1 MREENFEQYLLSDE
15 PIKSKLKAVN
25 LRLIERKFEVDLN
38 QIVSDDDKMY
48 EILIRAKQETN
59 DHNGNNLTL
68 FESFINYRTE
78 QDFKHQLNTNIRWCD
93 TVSFQELDIKK
104 EYRSL
109 LDSVAKDFYIPLLSQ
124 AVKYQ
129 RAVGFFSSSCL
140 VEISKGISELA
151 KNGGKIQLVAS
162 PYLSDE
168 DVEAIKS
175 GYAMRDQVVKE
186 AIRREMTEGKT
197 PFEKARLNL
206 LANLISDGVLDIK
219 IAFTED
225 SDRMGMYHEKMG
237 IITDAKGNRVAFAG
251 SMNESATAM
260 TLNYEAIDV
269 FCSWKGEEDRVIA
282 KENAFT
288 SIWNDTEPN
297 IKIIDFPELKQEIIE
312 KYKRSVPDFEID
324 KKEYSSNI
332 DTVLHTDLGTHIEYC
347 PKFPEWFKLHD
358 YQNEAI
364 TEWQKRNYRGI
375 FDMATGTG
383 KTYTGLGALTIL
395 SKNIDYKL
403 AAIIVCPYQHL
414 VEQWVEDILKFNID
428 PIIGY
433 SDSSQK
439 DWPKRLKDAIRDQK
453 LKVRG
458 KEFFC
463 FICTNATFSSDYV
476 QTQLA
481 KIKSDI
487 LLMVDEAHNFGAP
500 YLSCLLYD
508 NYKYRLALSATLDR
522 HNDEEGTTKLYDF
535 FGEKCIEYTLDRAIE
550 EKKLTKYKYYPI
562 VVTLTEEELE
572 AYDNL
577 SYEIGKCIMKGE
589 NGKMKLSS
597 RGEKL
602 ALKRSRIV
610 AGAKNKLT
618 MLEKVIQPYIHD
630 KHILVYCG
638 ATKGLEQ
645 NQDRSDVDSED
656 VRQIDAVTDLLG
668 NKLGMEVSQF
678 TSKESVEE
686 REVLKREFS
695 AGDTLKAL
703 IAIKCL
709 DEGVNIPKIKTAFIL
724 ASTTNPK
731 EYIQRRGRVLRLAE
745 GKEYAEIYDFVTLP
759 YDTESVTSLTETQVK
774 RNSTL
779 VKNEL
784 RRVEEFSRIAVNM
797 VESASLVDEIKDA
810 YGIQELNWNNEEE
823 DYGYGF

>member
-1 MREENFEQYLLSDE
+1 M
-15 PIKSKLKAVN
+15 
-25 LRLIERKFEVDLN
+25 
-38 QIVSDDDKMY
+38 
-48 EILIRAKQETN
+48 
-59 DHNGNNLTL
+59 
-68 FESFINYRTE
+68 
-78 QDFKHQLNTNIRWCD
+78 
-93 TVSFQELDIKK
+93 SFQELDIKK

-109 LDSVAKDFYIPLLSQ
+109 LDSVAKDFYIPLLSR

-129 RAVGFFSSSCL
+129 RAVGFFSSSSL

-168 DVEAIKS
+168 DIEAIKS

-237 IITDAKGNRVAFAG
+237 IITDAEGNRVAFAG

-260 TLNYEAIDV
+260 TLNYETIDV
-269 FCSWKGEEDRVIA
+269 YCSWKDEEDRVIA
-282 KENAFT
+282 KENAFA

-324 KKEYSSNI
+324 KKEYAPDI
-332 DTVLHTDLGTHIEYC
+332 DTVLHTDLGVYSEYG

-358 YQNEAI
+358 YQDEAI

-383 KTYTGLGALTIL
+383 KTYTGLGALTTL
-395 SKNIDYKL
+395 SKNIGHKL

-481 KIKSDI
+481 KIKSDT

-522 HNDEEGTTKLYDF
+522 HNDEEGTAKLYDF

-562 VVTLTEEELE
+562 FVTLTEEELE

-577 SYEIGKCIMKGE
+577 SYEIGKCIMKGK

-618 MLEKVIQPYIHD
+618 MLEEVIQPYIHD

-645 NQDRSDVDSED
+645 NQDRTDVDSED
-656 VRQIDAVTDLLG
+656 IRQIDAVTDLLG

-686 REVLKREFS
+686 REVLRREFS
-695 AGDTLKAL
+695 AGDTLKVL

-745 GKEYAEIYDFVTLP
+745 GKEYAEIYDFITLP
-759 YDTESVTSLTETQVK
+759 YDTESVTSLTEAQVK

-784 RRVEEFSRIAVNM
+784 RRAEEFSRIAVNM
-797 VESASLVDEIKDA
+797 VESASLIDEIKDA

>member
-1 MREENFEQYLLSDE
+1 M
-15 PIKSKLKAVN
+15 
-25 LRLIERKFEVDLN
+25 
-38 QIVSDDDKMY
+38 
-48 EILIRAKQETN
+48 
-59 DHNGNNLTL
+59 
-68 FESFINYRTE
+68 
-78 QDFKHQLNTNIRWCD
+78 
-93 TVSFQELDIKK
+93 SFQELDIKK

-129 RAVGFFSSSCL
+129 RAVGFFSSSSL

-168 DVEAIKS
+168 DIEAIKS

-237 IITDAKGNRVAFAG
+237 IITDAEGNRVAFAG

-260 TLNYEAIDV
+260 TLNYETIDV
-269 FCSWKGEEDRVIA
+269 YCSWKDEEDRVIA
-282 KENAFT
+282 KENAFA

-324 KKEYSSNI
+324 KKEYAPDI
-332 DTVLHTDLGTHIEYC
+332 DTVLHTDLGVYTEYG

-358 YQNEAI
+358 YQAEAI

-383 KTYTGLGALTIL
+383 KTYTGLGALTTL
-395 SKNIDYKL
+395 SKNIGHKL

-481 KIKSDI
+481 KIKSDT

-522 HNDEEGTTKLYDF
+522 HNDEEGTAKLYDF

-577 SYEIGKCIMKGE
+577 SYEIGKCIIKGK

-618 MLEKVIQPYIHD
+618 MLEEVIHPYIHD

-656 VRQIDAVTDLLG
+656 IRQIDAVTDLLG

-695 AGDTLKAL
+695 AGDTLKVL

-745 GKEYAEIYDFVTLP
+745 GKEYAEIYDFITLP
-759 YDTESVTSLTETQVK
+759 YDTESVTSLTEAQVK

-784 RRVEEFSRIAVNM
+784 RRAEEFSRIAVNM
-797 VESASLVDEIKDA
+797 VESASLIDEIKDA

>member
-1 MREENFEQYLLSDE
+1 M
-15 PIKSKLKAVN
+15 
-25 LRLIERKFEVDLN
+25 
-38 QIVSDDDKMY
+38 
-48 EILIRAKQETN
+48 
-59 DHNGNNLTL
+59 
-68 FESFINYRTE
+68 SF
-78 QDFKHQLNTNIRWCD
+78 K
-93 TVSFQELDIKK
+93 ELDIKK

-109 LDSVAKDFYIPLLSQ
+109 LDSVAKDFYIPLLIQ

-168 DVEAIKS
+168 DIEAIKS

-186 AIRREMTEGKT
+186 AIRRKMTEGKT

-206 LANLISDGVLDIK
+206 LANLISDNILDIK

-237 IITDAKGNRVAFAG
+237 IITDAEGNRVAFAG
-251 SMNESATAM
+251 SMNESAAAM
-260 TLNYEAIDV
+260 TLNYETIDV
-269 FCSWKGEEDRVIA
+269 YCSWKGEVDRVIA
-282 KENAFT
+282 KENAFA

-297 IKIIDFPELKQEIIE
+297 IKIIDFPELKQEIID
-312 KYKRSVPDFEID
+312 KYKYAVPDFEID
-324 KKEYSSNI
+324 KKEYAPDI
-332 DTVLHTDLGTHIEYC
+332 DTVLHTDLGVYTEYG

-358 YQNEAI
+358 YQDEAI

-383 KTYTGLGALTIL
+383 KTYTGLGALTTL
-395 SKNIDYKL
+395 SKNLGHKL

-439 DWPKRLKDAIRDQK
+439 DWPKRLKNAIRDQK

-458 KEFFC
+458 RGFFC

-476 QTQLA
+476 QAQLA
-481 KIKSDI
+481 KIKSDT

-577 SYEIGKCIMKGE
+577 SYEIGKCIMKDK
-589 NGKMKLSS
+589 NGKIKLSS
-597 RGEKL
+597 KGEKL
-602 ALKRSRIV
+602 ALKRSRII

-656 VRQIDAVTDLLG
+656 IRQIDAVTDLLG

-695 AGDTLKAL
+695 SGDTLKVL

-745 GKEYAEIYDFVTLP
+745 GKEYAEIYDFITLP
-759 YDTESVTSLTETQVK
+759 YDTESVTSLTEAQVK
-774 RNSTL
+774 RNFTL

-784 RRVEEFSRIAVNM
+784 SPANK
-797 VESASLVDEIKDA
+797 S
-810 YGIQELNWNNEEE
+810 Q
-823 DYGYGF
+823 

>member
-1 MREENFEQYLLSDE
+1 M
-15 PIKSKLKAVN
+15 
-25 LRLIERKFEVDLN
+25 
-38 QIVSDDDKMY
+38 
-48 EILIRAKQETN
+48 
-59 DHNGNNLTL
+59 
-68 FESFINYRTE
+68 
-78 QDFKHQLNTNIRWCD
+78 
-93 TVSFQELDIKK
+93 SFQELDIKK

-109 LDSVAKDFYIPLLSQ
+109 LDSVAKDFYIPLLIQ

-168 DVEAIKS
+168 DIEAIKS

-206 LANLISDGVLDIK
+206 LANLISDNILDIK

-237 IITDAKGNRVAFAG
+237 IITDAEGNRVAFAG
-251 SMNESATAM
+251 SMNESAAAM
-260 TLNYEAIDV
+260 TLNYETIDV
-269 FCSWKGEEDRVIA
+269 YCSWKGEVDRVIA
-282 KENAFT
+282 KENAFA

-297 IKIIDFPELKQEIIE
+297 IKIIDFPELKQEIID
-312 KYKRSVPDFEID
+312 KYKYAVPDFEID
-324 KKEYSSNI
+324 KKEYAPDI
-332 DTVLHTDLGTHIEYC
+332 DTVLHTDLGVYTEYG

-358 YQNEAI
+358 YQDEAI

-383 KTYTGLGALTIL
+383 KTYTGLGALTTL
-395 SKNIDYKL
+395 SKNLGHKL

-439 DWPKRLKDAIRDQK
+439 DWPKRLKNAIRDQK

-458 KEFFC
+458 REFFC

-476 QTQLA
+476 QAQLA
-481 KIKSDI
+481 KIKSDT

-522 HNDEEGTTKLYDF
+522 HNDEEGTAKLYDF

-577 SYEIGKCIMKGE
+577 SYEIGKCIMKDK
-589 NGKMKLSS
+589 NGKIKLSS
-597 RGEKL
+597 KGEKL
-602 ALKRSRIV
+602 ALKRSRII

-618 MLEKVIQPYIHD
+618 MLEEVIQPYIHD

-656 VRQIDAVTDLLG
+656 IRQIDAVTDLLG

-695 AGDTLKAL
+695 AGDTLKVL

-745 GKEYAEIYDFVTLP
+745 GKEYAEIYDFITLP
-759 YDTESVTSLTETQVK
+759 YDTESVTLLSEAQV
-774 RNSTL
+774 
-779 VKNEL
+779 
-784 RRVEEFSRIAVNM
+784 
-797 VESASLVDEIKDA
+797 
-810 YGIQELNWNNEEE
+810 
-823 DYGYGF
+823 

>member
-1 MREENFEQYLLSDE
+1 M
-15 PIKSKLKAVN
+15 
-25 LRLIERKFEVDLN
+25 
-38 QIVSDDDKMY
+38 
-48 EILIRAKQETN
+48 
-59 DHNGNNLTL
+59 
-68 FESFINYRTE
+68 
-78 QDFKHQLNTNIRWCD
+78 
-93 TVSFQELDIKK
+93 SFQELDIKK

-109 LDSVAKDFYIPLLSQ
+109 LDSVAKDFYIPLLSR

-129 RAVGFFSSSCL
+129 RAVGFFSSSSL

-168 DVEAIKS
+168 DIEAIKS

-237 IITDAKGNRVAFAG
+237 IITDAEGNRVAFAG
-251 SMNESATAM
+251 SMNESAAAM
-260 TLNYEAIDV
+260 TLNYETIDV
-269 FCSWKGEEDRVIA
+269 YCSWKDEEDRVIA
-282 KENAFT
+282 KENAFA

-324 KKEYSSNI
+324 KKEYAPDI
-332 DTVLHTDLGTHIEYC
+332 DTVLHTDLGVYSEYG

-358 YQNEAI
+358 YQDEAI

-383 KTYTGLGALTIL
+383 KTYTGLGALTTL
-395 SKNIDYKL
+395 SKNIGHKL

-481 KIKSDI
+481 KIKSDT

-522 HNDEEGTTKLYDF
+522 HNDEEGTAKLYDF

-577 SYEIGKCIMKGE
+577 SYEIGKCIMKGK

-618 MLEKVIQPYIHD
+618 MLEEVIQPYIHD

-645 NQDRSDVDSED
+645 NQDRTDVDSED
-656 VRQIDAVTDLLG
+656 IRQIDAVTDLLG

-695 AGDTLKAL
+695 AGDTLKVL

-745 GKEYAEIYDFVTLP
+745 GKEYAEIYDFITLP
-759 YDTESVTSLTETQVK
+759 YDTESVTSLTEAQVK

-779 VKNEL
+779 VQNEL
-784 RRVEEFSRIAVNM
+784 RRAEEFSRIAVNM
-797 VESASLVDEIKDA
+797 VESASLIDEIKDA

>member
-1 MREENFEQYLLSDE
+1 M
-15 PIKSKLKAVN
+15 
-25 LRLIERKFEVDLN
+25 
-38 QIVSDDDKMY
+38 
-48 EILIRAKQETN
+48 
-59 DHNGNNLTL
+59 
-68 FESFINYRTE
+68 
-78 QDFKHQLNTNIRWCD
+78 
-93 TVSFQELDIKK
+93 SFQELDIKK

-129 RAVGFFSSSCL
+129 RAVGFFSSSSL

-206 LANLISDGVLDIK
+206 LANLISDNILDIK

-237 IITDAKGNRVAFAG
+237 IITDAEGNRVAFAG

-260 TLNYEAIDV
+260 TLNYESIDV

-282 KENAFT
+282 KENAFA

-324 KKEYSSNI
+324 KKEYAPDI
-332 DTVLHTDLGTHIEYC
+332 DTVLHTDLGVYSEYG

-358 YQNEAI
+358 YQDEAI

-383 KTYTGLGALTIL
+383 KTYTGLGALTTL
-395 SKNIDYKL
+395 SKNIGHKL

-481 KIKSDI
+481 KIKSDT

-522 HNDEEGTTKLYDF
+522 HNDEEGTAKLYDF

>member
-1 MREENFEQYLLSDE
+1 M
-15 PIKSKLKAVN
+15 
-25 LRLIERKFEVDLN
+25 
-38 QIVSDDDKMY
+38 
-48 EILIRAKQETN
+48 
-59 DHNGNNLTL
+59 
-68 FESFINYRTE
+68 
-78 QDFKHQLNTNIRWCD
+78 
-93 TVSFQELDIKK
+93 SFQELDIKN

-109 LDSVAKDFYIPLLSQ
+109 LDSVAKDFYIPLLSK

-168 DVEAIKS
+168 DIEAIKS
-175 GYAMRDQVVKE
+175 GYAMRDQVVKD
-186 AIRREMTEGKT
+186 AVRREMTEGKT

-237 IITDAKGNRVAFAG
+237 IITDAEGNRVAFAG

-260 TLNYEAIDV
+260 TLNYETIDV
-269 FCSWKGEEDRVIA
+269 FCSWKGEEDRVVA
-282 KENAFT
+282 KENAFA

-297 IKIIDFPELKQEIIE
+297 IKIIEVPELKQEIIE

-324 KKEYSSNI
+324 KKEYSPDI
-332 DTVLHTDLGTHIEYC
+332 DTVLHTDLGIYTEYG

-358 YQNEAI
+358 YQDEAI
-364 TEWQKRNYRGI
+364 TEWQKRDYRGI

-383 KTYTGLGALTIL
+383 KTYTGLGALTTL
-395 SKNIDYKL
+395 SKNIDHKL

-414 VEQWVEDILKFNID
+414 VEQWVEDILKFNIE

-433 SDSSQK
+433 SESSQK
-439 DWPKRLKDAIRDQK
+439 DWQKRLKDAIRDQK

-481 KIKSDI
+481 KIKSDT

-500 YLSCLLYD
+500 YLSCLLFD
-508 NYKYRLALSATLDR
+508 NYKYRLALSATLER
-522 HNDEEGTTKLYDF
+522 HNDEEGTAKLYDF

-577 SYEIGKCIMKGE
+577 SYEIGKCIMKGK

-597 RGEKL
+597 RGERL
-602 ALKRSRIV
+602 ALQRSRIV
-610 AGAKNKLT
+610 AGARNKVT
-618 MLEKVIQPYIHD
+618 MLEEVIQPYIHD

-656 VRQIDAVTDLLG
+656 IRQIDIVTDLLG
-668 NKLGMEVSQF
+668 NKLGMDVSQF

-695 AGDTLKAL
+695 AGDTLKVL

-745 GKEYAEIYDFVTLP
+745 GKEYAEIYDFITLP
-759 YDTESVTSLTETQVK
+759 YGIEEVTSLTSAQVK

-784 RRVEEFSRIAVNM
+784 RRAEEFSRIAVNM
-797 VESASLVDEIKDA
+797 VESASLIDEIKDA
-810 YGIQELNWNNEEE
+810 YGIQELNWSSEEE

>member
-1 MREENFEQYLLSDE
+1 MSFQ
-15 PIKSKLKAVN
+15 
-25 LRLIERKFEVDLN
+25 EVDLKN
-38 QIVSDDDKMY
+38 V
-48 EILIRAKQETN
+48 
-59 DHNGNNLTL
+59 
-68 FESFINYRTE
+68 
-78 QDFKHQLNTNIRWCD
+78 
-93 TVSFQELDIKK
+93 
-104 EYRSL
+104 YRSL
-109 LDSVAKDFYIPLLSQ
+109 LDSVAKDFYIPLLIQ

-168 DVEAIKS
+168 DIEAIKS

-206 LANLISDGVLDIK
+206 LANLISDNILDIK

-237 IITDAKGNRVAFAG
+237 IITDAEGNRVAFAG
-251 SMNESATAM
+251 SMNESAAAM
-260 TLNYEAIDV
+260 TLNYETIDV
-269 FCSWKGEEDRVIA
+269 YCSWKGEVDRVIA
-282 KENAFT
+282 KENAFA

-297 IKIIDFPELKQEIIE
+297 IKIIDFPELKQEIID
-312 KYKRSVPDFEID
+312 KYKYAVPDFEID
-324 KKEYSSNI
+324 KKEYAPDI
-332 DTVLHTDLGTHIEYC
+332 DTVLHTDLGVYTEYG

-358 YQNEAI
+358 YQDEAV

-383 KTYTGLGALTIL
+383 KTYTGLGALTTL
-395 SKNIDYKL
+395 SKNLGHKL

-439 DWPKRLKDAIRDQK
+439 DWQKRLKNAIRDQK

-458 KEFFC
+458 REFFC

-476 QTQLA
+476 QAQLA
-481 KIKSDI
+481 KIKSDT

-522 HNDEEGTTKLYDF
+522 HNDEEGTAKLYDF

-577 SYEIGKCIMKGE
+577 SYEIGKCIMKDK
-589 NGKMKLSS
+589 NGKIKLSS
-597 RGEKL
+597 KGEKL
-602 ALKRSRIV
+602 ALKRSRII

-618 MLEKVIQPYIHD
+618 MLEEVIQPYIHD

-645 NQDRSDVDSED
+645 NQDRSDIDSED
-656 VRQIDAVTDLLG
+656 IRQIDAVTDLLG

-695 AGDTLKAL
+695 AGDTLKVL

-745 GKEYAEIYDFVTLP
+745 GKEYAEIYDFITCLL
-759 YDTESVTSLTETQVK
+759 YTSD
-774 RNSTL
+774 
-779 VKNEL
+779 
-784 RRVEEFSRIAVNM
+784 A
-797 VESASLVDEIKDA
+797 ADE
-810 YGIQELNWNNEEE
+810 
-823 DYGYGF
+823 

>member
-1 MREENFEQYLLSDE
+1 M
-15 PIKSKLKAVN
+15 
-25 LRLIERKFEVDLN
+25 
-38 QIVSDDDKMY
+38 
-48 EILIRAKQETN
+48 
-59 DHNGNNLTL
+59 
-68 FESFINYRTE
+68 
-78 QDFKHQLNTNIRWCD
+78 
-93 TVSFQELDIKK
+93 SFQELDIKK

-109 LDSVAKDFYIPLLSQ
+109 LDSVAKDFYIPLLSR

-129 RAVGFFSSSCL
+129 RAVGFFSSSSL

-168 DVEAIKS
+168 DIEAIKS

-237 IITDAKGNRVAFAG
+237 IITDTEGNRVAFAG

-260 TLNYEAIDV
+260 TLNYETIDV
-269 FCSWKGEEDRVIA
+269 YCSWKDEEDRVIA
-282 KENAFT
+282 KENAFA

-324 KKEYSSNI
+324 KKEYAPDI
-332 DTVLHTDLGTHIEYC
+332 DTVLHTDLGVYSEYG

-358 YQNEAI
+358 YQDEAI

-383 KTYTGLGALTIL
+383 KTYTGLGALTTL
-395 SKNIDYKL
+395 SKNIGHKL

-476 QTQLA
+476 QSQLA
-481 KIKSDI
+481 KIKSDT

-522 HNDEEGTTKLYDF
+522 HNDEEGTAKLYDF

-577 SYEIGKCIMKGE
+577 SYEIGKCIMKGK
-589 NGKMKLSS
+589 NGKIKLSS

-618 MLEKVIQPYIHD
+618 MLEEVIQPYIHD

-645 NQDRSDVDSED
+645 NQDRTDIDSED
-656 VRQIDAVTDLLG
+656 IRQIDAVTDLLG

-695 AGDTLKAL
+695 AGDTLKVL

-745 GKEYAEIYDFVTLP
+745 GKEYAEIYDFITLP

-784 RRVEEFSRIAVNM
+784 RRAEEFSRIAVNM
-797 VESASLVDEIKDA
+797 VESVSLIDEIKDA

>member
-1 MREENFEQYLLSDE
+1 MTFQ
-15 PIKSKLKAVN
+15 
-25 LRLIERKFEVDLN
+25 DL
-38 QIVSDDDKMY
+38 
-48 EILIRAKQETN
+48 T
-59 DHNGNNLTL
+59 
-68 FESFINYRTE
+68 
-78 QDFKHQLNTNIRWCD
+78 
-93 TVSFQELDIKK
+93 IKK

-109 LDSVAKDFYIPLLSQ
+109 LDNVAKDFYIPLLSC

-140 VEISKGISELA
+140 VEISKGVSELA

-175 GYAMRDQVVKE
+175 GYAMRDQVIKDAV
-186 AIRREMTEGKT
+186 RREMTEGKT

-206 LANLISDGVLDIK
+206 LANLISDGILDIK

-237 IITDAKGNRVAFAG
+237 IITDAEGNRVAFAG

-260 TLNYEAIDV
+260 TLNYETIDV
-269 FCSWKGEEDRVIA
+269 FCSWRGEEDRVFA
-282 KENAFT
+282 KENAFA

-297 IKIIDFPELKQEIIE
+297 IKIIEFPELKQEIIE
-312 KYKRSVPDFEID
+312 KYKRFAPDYEID
-324 KKEYSSNI
+324 KKEYPA
-332 DTVLHTDLGTHIEYC
+332 DTDSIFQTDLSVYTEFG

-358 YQNEAI
+358 YQDEAI
-364 TEWQKRNYRGI
+364 TEWQKRDYRGI

-383 KTYTGLGALTIL
+383 KTYTGLGALTTL
-395 SKNIDYKL
+395 SKNIDHKL

-414 VEQWVEDILKFNID
+414 VEQWVEDILKFNIQ

-433 SDSSQK
+433 SESSQK
-439 DWPKRLKDAIRDQK
+439 DWQRRLKDAIRDQK

-476 QTQLA
+476 QNQLS
-481 KIKSDI
+481 KIKSDT

-500 YLSCLLYD
+500 YLSCLLFD

-522 HNDEEGTTKLYDF
+522 HNDEEGTAKLYDF
-535 FGEKCIEYTLDRAIE
+535 FGDKCINYTLDRAIE

-577 SYEIGKCIMKGE
+577 SYEIGKCIIKGK

-610 AGAKNKLT
+610 AGARNKLT
-618 MLEKVIQPYIHD
+618 LLEEVIQPYIHD

-638 ATKGLEQ
+638 ATKGLGQ

-656 VRQIDAVTDLLG
+656 IRQIDAVTDLLG
-668 NKLGMEVSQF
+668 NKLSMYVSQF

-695 AGDTLKAL
+695 EGDTLKVL

-731 EYIQRRGRVLRLAE
+731 EYIQRRGRVLRLAD
-745 GKEYAEIYDFVTLP
+745 GKEYAEIYDFITLP
-759 YDTESVTSLTETQVK
+759 YGIEEVTSLTAAQVK
-774 RNSTL
+774 RNFTL

-784 RRVEEFSRIAVNM
+784 RRAEEFSRIAVNM
-797 VESASLVDEIKDA
+797 VESASLIDEIKDA
-810 YGIQELNWNNEEE
+810 YGIQEFNYSSEEE

>member
-1 MREENFEQYLLSDE
+1 M
-15 PIKSKLKAVN
+15 
-25 LRLIERKFEVDLN
+25 
-38 QIVSDDDKMY
+38 
-48 EILIRAKQETN
+48 
-59 DHNGNNLTL
+59 
-68 FESFINYRTE
+68 
-78 QDFKHQLNTNIRWCD
+78 
-93 TVSFQELDIKK
+93 SFQELDIKN

-109 LDSVAKDFYIPLLSQ
+109 LDSVAKDFYIPLLSK

-175 GYAMRDQVVKE
+175 GYAMRDQVVKD
-186 AIRREMTEGKT
+186 AVRREMTEGKT

-237 IITDAKGNRVAFAG
+237 IITDAEGNRVAFAG

-260 TLNYEAIDV
+260 TLNYETIDV
-269 FCSWKGEEDRVIA
+269 FCSWKGEEDRVVA
-282 KENAFT
+282 KENAFA

-297 IKIIDFPELKQEIIE
+297 IKIIEFPELKQEIIE

-324 KKEYSSNI
+324 KKEYAPDI
-332 DTVLHTDLGTHIEYC
+332 DTVLHTDLGVFTEYG

-358 YQNEAI
+358 YQDEAI
-364 TEWQKRNYRGI
+364 TEWQKRDYRGI

-383 KTYTGLGALTIL
+383 KTYTGLGALTTL
-395 SKNIDYKL
+395 SKNIDHKL

-414 VEQWVEDILKFNID
+414 VEQWVEDILKFNIE

-433 SDSSQK
+433 SESSQK
-439 DWPKRLKDAIRDQK
+439 DWQKRLKDAIRDQK

-481 KIKSDI
+481 KIKSDT

-500 YLSCLLYD
+500 YLSCLLFD
-508 NYKYRLALSATLDR
+508 NYKYRLALSATLER
-522 HNDEEGTTKLYDF
+522 HNDEEGTAKLYDF

-577 SYEIGKCIMKGE
+577 SYEIGKCIMKGK

-597 RGEKL
+597 RGERL
-602 ALKRSRIV
+602 ALQRSRIV
-610 AGAKNKLT
+610 AGARNKVT
-618 MLEKVIQPYIHD
+618 MLEEVIQPYIHD

-656 VRQIDAVTDLLG
+656 IRQIDIVTDLLG
-668 NKLGMEVSQF
+668 NKLGMDVSQF

-695 AGDTLKAL
+695 AGDTLKVL

-745 GKEYAEIYDFVTLP
+745 GKEYAEIYDFITLP
-759 YDTESVTSLTETQVK
+759 YGIEEVTSLTTAQVK

-784 RRVEEFSRIAVNM
+784 RRAEEFSRIAVNM
-797 VESASLVDEIKDA
+797 VESASLIDEIKDA
-810 YGIQELNWNNEEE
+810 YGIQELNWSSEEE

>member
-1 MREENFEQYLLSDE
+1 
-15 PIKSKLKAVN
+15 
-25 LRLIERKFEVDLN
+25 
-38 QIVSDDDKMY
+38 
-48 EILIRAKQETN
+48 
-59 DHNGNNLTL
+59 
-68 FESFINYRTE
+68 
-78 QDFKHQLNTNIRWCD
+78 
-93 TVSFQELDIKK
+93 VSFKELDIKK

-109 LDSVAKDFYIPLLSQ
+109 LDSVAKDFYIPLLIQ

-168 DVEAIKS
+168 DIEAIKS

-186 AIRREMTEGKT
+186 AIRRKMTEGKT

-206 LANLISDGVLDIK
+206 LANLISDNILDIK

-237 IITDAKGNRVAFAG
+237 IITDAEGNRVAFAG
-251 SMNESATAM
+251 SMNESAAAM
-260 TLNYEAIDV
+260 TLNYETIDV
-269 FCSWKGEEDRVIA
+269 YCSWKGEVDRVIA
-282 KENAFT
+282 KENAFA

-297 IKIIDFPELKQEIIE
+297 IKIIDFPELKQEIID
-312 KYKRSVPDFEID
+312 KYKYAVPDFEID
-324 KKEYSSNI
+324 KKEYAPDI
-332 DTVLHTDLGTHIEYC
+332 DTVLHTDLGVYTEYG

-358 YQNEAI
+358 YQDEAI

-383 KTYTGLGALTIL
+383 KTYTGLGALTTL
-395 SKNIDYKL
+395 SKNLGHKL

-439 DWPKRLKDAIRDQK
+439 DWPKRLKNAIRDQK

-458 KEFFC
+458 RGFFC

-476 QTQLA
+476 QAQLA
-481 KIKSDI
+481 KIKSDT

-577 SYEIGKCIMKGE
+577 SYEIGKCIMKDK
-589 NGKMKLSS
+589 NGKIKLSS
-597 RGEKL
+597 KGEKL
-602 ALKRSRIV
+602 ALKRSRII

-656 VRQIDAVTDLLG
+656 IRQIDAVTDLLG

-695 AGDTLKAL
+695 SGDTLKVL

-745 GKEYAEIYDFVTLP
+745 GKEYAEIYDFITLP
-759 YDTESVTSLTETQVK
+759 YDTESVTSLTEAQVK
-774 RNSTL
+774 RNFTL

-784 RRVEEFSRIAVNM
+784 RRAEEFSRIAVNM
-797 VESASLVDEIKDA
+797 VESASLIDEIKDA

>member
-1 MREENFEQYLLSDE
+1 M
-15 PIKSKLKAVN
+15 
-25 LRLIERKFEVDLN
+25 
-38 QIVSDDDKMY
+38 
-48 EILIRAKQETN
+48 
-59 DHNGNNLTL
+59 
-68 FESFINYRTE
+68 
-78 QDFKHQLNTNIRWCD
+78 
-93 TVSFQELDIKK
+93 SFQELDIKR

-109 LDSVAKDFYIPLLSQ
+109 LDSVAKDFYIPLLIQ

-140 VEISKGISELA
+140 VEISKGISQLA

-168 DVEAIKS
+168 DIEAIKS

-206 LANLISDGVLDIK
+206 LANLISDNILDIK

-237 IITDAKGNRVAFAG
+237 IITDAEGNRVAFAG
-251 SMNESATAM
+251 SMNESAAAM
-260 TLNYEAIDV
+260 TLNYETIDV
-269 FCSWKGEEDRVIA
+269 YCSWKGEVDRVIA
-282 KENAFT
+282 KENAFA

-297 IKIIDFPELKQEIIE
+297 IKIIDFPELKQEIID
-312 KYKRSVPDFEID
+312 KYKYAVPDFEID
-324 KKEYSSNI
+324 KKEYAPDI
-332 DTVLHTDLGTHIEYC
+332 DTVLHTDLGVYTEYG

-358 YQNEAI
+358 YQDEAI

-383 KTYTGLGALTIL
+383 KTYTGLGALTTL
-395 SKNIDYKL
+395 SKNLGHKL

-439 DWPKRLKDAIRDQK
+439 DWPKRLKNAIRDQK

-458 KEFFC
+458 REFFC

-476 QTQLA
+476 QAQLA
-481 KIKSDI
+481 KIKSDT

-522 HNDEEGTTKLYDF
+522 HNDEEGTAKLYDF

-577 SYEIGKCIMKGE
+577 SYEIGKCIMKDK
-589 NGKMKLSS
+589 NGKIKLSS
-597 RGEKL
+597 KGEKL
-602 ALKRSRIV
+602 ALKRSRII

-618 MLEKVIQPYIHD
+618 MLEEVIQPYIHD

-656 VRQIDAVTDLLG
+656 IRQIDAVTDLLG

-695 AGDTLKAL
+695 AGDTLKVL

-745 GKEYAEIYDFVTLP
+745 GKEYAEIYDFITLP
-759 YDTESVTSLTETQVK
+759 YDTESVTSLTEAQVK
-774 RNSTL
+774 RNFTL

-784 RRVEEFSRIAVNM
+784 RRAEEFSRIAVNM
-797 VESASLVDEIKDA
+797 VESASLIDEIKDA

>member
-1 MREENFEQYLLSDE
+1 M
-15 PIKSKLKAVN
+15 
-25 LRLIERKFEVDLN
+25 
-38 QIVSDDDKMY
+38 
-48 EILIRAKQETN
+48 
-59 DHNGNNLTL
+59 
-68 FESFINYRTE
+68 
-78 QDFKHQLNTNIRWCD
+78 
-93 TVSFQELDIKK
+93 SFQELDIKK

-129 RAVGFFSSSCL
+129 RAVGFFSSSSL

-206 LANLISDGVLDIK
+206 LANLISDNILDIK

-237 IITDAKGNRVAFAG
+237 MYHEKMGIITDAEGNRVAFAG

-260 TLNYEAIDV
+260 TLNYESIDV

-282 KENAFT
+282 KENAFA

-324 KKEYSSNI
+324 KKEYAPDI
-332 DTVLHTDLGTHIEYC
+332 DTVLHTDLGVYSEYG

-358 YQNEAI
+358 YQDEAI

-383 KTYTGLGALTIL
+383 KTYTGLGALTTL
-395 SKNIDYKL
+395 SKNIGHKL

-481 KIKSDI
+481 KIKSDT

-522 HNDEEGTTKLYDF
+522 HNDEEGTAKLYDF

-577 SYEIGKCIMKGE
+577 SYEIGKCIMKGK

-618 MLEKVIQPYIHD
+618 MLEEVIQPYIHD

-645 NQDRSDVDSED
+645 NQDRTDVDSED
-656 VRQIDAVTDLLG
+656 IRQIDAVTDLLG
-668 NKLGMEVSQF
+668 NKLVMEVSQF

-686 REVLKREFS
+686 REVLKREF
-695 AGDTLKAL
+695 
-703 IAIKCL
+703 
-709 DEGVNIPKIKTAFIL
+709 
-724 ASTTNPK
+724 
-731 EYIQRRGRVLRLAE
+731 
-745 GKEYAEIYDFVTLP
+745 
-759 YDTESVTSLTETQVK
+759 
-774 RNSTL
+774 
-779 VKNEL
+779 
-784 RRVEEFSRIAVNM
+784 
-797 VESASLVDEIKDA
+797 
-810 YGIQELNWNNEEE
+810 
-823 DYGYGF
+823 

>member
-1 MREENFEQYLLSDE
+1 
-15 PIKSKLKAVN
+15 
-25 LRLIERKFEVDLN
+25 
-38 QIVSDDDKMY
+38 
-48 EILIRAKQETN
+48 
-59 DHNGNNLTL
+59 
-68 FESFINYRTE
+68 
-78 QDFKHQLNTNIRWCD
+78 
-93 TVSFQELDIKK
+93 
-104 EYRSL
+104 
-109 LDSVAKDFYIPLLSQ
+109 
-124 AVKYQ
+124 
-129 RAVGFFSSSCL
+129 
-140 VEISKGISELA
+140 
-151 KNGGKIQLVAS
+151 
-162 PYLSDE
+162 
-168 DVEAIKS
+168 
-175 GYAMRDQVVKE
+175 
-186 AIRREMTEGKT
+186 
-197 PFEKARLNL
+197 
-206 LANLISDGVLDIK
+206 
-219 IAFTED
+219 
-225 SDRMGMYHEKMG
+225 MGMYHEKMG
-237 IITDAKGNRVAFAG
+237 IITDAEGNRVAFAG

-260 TLNYEAIDV
+260 TLNYETIDV
-269 FCSWKGEEDRVIA
+269 FCSWKGEEDRVVA
-282 KENAFT
+282 KENAFA

-297 IKIIDFPELKQEIIE
+297 IKIIEFPELKQEIIE

-324 KKEYSSNI
+324 KKEYSPDI
-332 DTVLHTDLGTHIEYC
+332 DTVLHTDLGIYTEYG

-358 YQNEAI
+358 YQDEAI
-364 TEWQKRNYRGI
+364 TEWQKRDYRGI

-383 KTYTGLGALTIL
+383 KTYTGLGALTTL
-395 SKNIDYKL
+395 SKNIDHKL

-414 VEQWVEDILKFNID
+414 VEQWVEDILKFNIE

-433 SDSSQK
+433 SESSQK
-439 DWPKRLKDAIRDQK
+439 DWQKRLKDAIRDQK

-481 KIKSDI
+481 KIKSDT

-500 YLSCLLYD
+500 YLSCLLFD
-508 NYKYRLALSATLDR
+508 NYKYRLALSATLER
-522 HNDEEGTTKLYDF
+522 HNDEEGTAKLYDF

-577 SYEIGKCIMKGE
+577 SYEIGKCIMKGK

-597 RGEKL
+597 RGERL
-602 ALKRSRIV
+602 ALQRSRIV
-610 AGAKNKLT
+610 AGARNKVT
-618 MLEKVIQPYIHD
+618 MLEEVIQPYIHD

-656 VRQIDAVTDLLG
+656 IRQIDLVTDLLG
-668 NKLGMEVSQF
+668 NKLGMDVSQF

-695 AGDTLKAL
+695 AGDTLKVL

-731 EYIQRRGRVLRLAE
+731 EYIQRRGRVLRLAD
-745 GKEYAEIYDFVTLP
+745 GKEYAEIYDFITLP
-759 YDTESVTSLTETQVK
+759 YGIEEVTSLTAAQVK

-784 RRVEEFSRIAVNM
+784 RRAEEFSRIAVNM
-797 VESASLVDEIKDA
+797 VESASLIDEIKDA
-810 YGIQELNWNNEEE
+810 YGIQELTWSSEEE

>member
-1 MREENFEQYLLSDE
+1 MN
-15 PIKSKLKAVN
+15 
-25 LRLIERKFEVDLN
+25 
-38 QIVSDDDKMY
+38 
-48 EILIRAKQETN
+48 
-59 DHNGNNLTL
+59 
-68 FESFINYRTE
+68 
-78 QDFKHQLNTNIRWCD
+78 
-93 TVSFQELDIKK
+93 FQELNIKK

-109 LDSVAKDFYIPLLSQ
+109 LDSVAKDFYIPLLSC

-140 VEISKGISELA
+140 IEISKGISELA

-168 DVEAIKS
+168 DIEAIKS

-186 AIRREMTEGKT
+186 AVRREMTEGKT

-225 SDRMGMYHEKMG
+225 FDRMGMYHEKMG
-237 IITDAKGNRVAFAG
+237 IISDAEGNRVAFAG

-260 TLNYEAIDV
+260 ILNYETIDV
-269 FCSWKGEEDRVIA
+269 FCSWKGEEDRVAA

-297 IKIIDFPELKQEIIE
+297 IKIIKFPELKQEIID
-312 KYKRSVPDFEID
+312 KYRRSVPDFDID
-324 KKEYSSNI
+324 KKEYATNI
-332 DTVLHTDLGTHIEYC
+332 DTALHTDLGVFTDYG

-358 YQNEAI
+358 YQDEAI
-364 TEWQKRNYRGI
+364 TEWQKRDYRGI

-383 KTYTGLGALTIL
+383 KTYTGLGALTTL
-395 SKNIDYKL
+395 SKDIDHKL

-433 SDSSQK
+433 SESSQK
-439 DWPKRLKDAIRDQK
+439 DWQKRLKDAIRDQK

-481 KIKSDI
+481 KIKSDT

-500 YLSCLLYD
+500 YLSCLLFD

-522 HNDEEGTTKLYDF
+522 HNDEEGTAKLYDF

-550 EKKLTKYKYYPI
+550 EKKLTKYKYYPV

-577 SYEIGKCIMKGE
+577 SYEIGKCIIKGK
-589 NGKMKLSS
+589 NGKVKLSS
-597 RGEKL
+597 RGERL
-602 ALKRSRIV
+602 ALQRSRIV

-618 MLEKVIQPYIHD
+618 LLEEVIQPYIHD

-638 ATKGLEQ
+638 ATKGLEK

-656 VRQIDAVTDLLG
+656 IRQIDAVTDLLG
-668 NKLGMEVSQF
+668 NKLSMDVSQF

-686 REVLKREFS
+686 HEVLKREFS
-695 AGDTLKAL
+695 EGDTLKVL

-731 EYIQRRGRVLRLAE
+731 EYIQRRGRVLRLAD
-745 GKEYAEIYDFVTLP
+745 GKEYAEIYDFITLP
-759 YDTESVTSLTETQVK
+759 YGIEEVTSLTAAQVK

-784 RRVEEFSRIAVNM
+784 RRAKEFSRIAVNM
-797 VESASLVDEIKDA
+797 VESASLIDVIKDA
-810 YGIQELNWNNEEE
+810 YGIQELNWSSEKE

>member
-1 MREENFEQYLLSDE
+1 MTFQ
-15 PIKSKLKAVN
+15 
-25 LRLIERKFEVDLN
+25 DL
-38 QIVSDDDKMY
+38 
-48 EILIRAKQETN
+48 T
-59 DHNGNNLTL
+59 
-68 FESFINYRTE
+68 
-78 QDFKHQLNTNIRWCD
+78 
-93 TVSFQELDIKK
+93 IKK

-109 LDSVAKDFYIPLLSQ
+109 LDNVAKDFYIPLLSC

-140 VEISKGISELA
+140 VEISKGVSELA

-175 GYAMRDQVVKE
+175 GYAMREQVVKD
-186 AIRREMTEGKT
+186 AVRREMTEGKT

-237 IITDAKGNRVAFAG
+237 IITDAEGNRVAFAG

-260 TLNYEAIDV
+260 TLNYETIDV
-269 FCSWKGEEDRVIA
+269 FCSWRGEEDRVVA
-282 KENAFT
+282 KENAFA

-297 IKIIDFPELKQEIIE
+297 IKIIEFPELKQEIIE
-312 KYKRSVPDFEID
+312 KYKRFAPDYEID
-324 KKEYSSNI
+324 KKEYPA
-332 DTVLHTDLGTHIEYC
+332 DTDSIFQTDLSVYTDFG

-358 YQNEAI
+358 YQDEAI
-364 TEWQKRNYRGI
+364 TEWQKRDYRGI

-383 KTYTGLGALTIL
+383 KTYTGLGALTTL
-395 SKNIDYKL
+395 SNRIEHKL

-414 VEQWVEDILKFNID
+414 VEQWVEDILKFNIE

-433 SDSSQK
+433 SESSQK
-439 DWPKRLKDAIRDQK
+439 DWQKRLKDAIRDQK

-481 KIKSDI
+481 KIKSDT

-500 YLSCLLYD
+500 YLSCLLFD
-508 NYKYRLALSATLDR
+508 NYKYRLALSATLER
-522 HNDEEGTTKLYDF
+522 HNDEEGTAKLNDF

-550 EKKLTKYKYYPI
+550 EKKLTKYKYYPV

-577 SYEIGKCIMKGE
+577 SYEIGKCMIKGK

-610 AGAKNKLT
+610 AGARNKVT
-618 MLEKVIQPYIHD
+618 MLEEVIQPYIQD

-656 VRQIDAVTDLLG
+656 IRQIDMVTGLLG
-668 NKLGMEVSQF
+668 NKLGMDVSQF

-695 AGDTLKAL
+695 IGDTLKVL

-745 GKEYAEIYDFVTLP
+745 GKEYAEIYDFITLP
-759 YDTESVTSLTETQVK
+759 YGIEEVTSLTAAQVK

-784 RRVEEFSRIAVNM
+784 RRAEEFSRIAVNM
-797 VESASLVDEIKDA
+797 VESASLIDEIKDA
-810 YGIQELNWNNEEE
+810 YGIQEFNYSSEEE

>member
-1 MREENFEQYLLSDE
+1 M
-15 PIKSKLKAVN
+15 
-25 LRLIERKFEVDLN
+25 
-38 QIVSDDDKMY
+38 
-48 EILIRAKQETN
+48 
-59 DHNGNNLTL
+59 
-68 FESFINYRTE
+68 
-78 QDFKHQLNTNIRWCD
+78 
-93 TVSFQELDIKK
+93 SFQKLDIKK

-140 VEISKGISELA
+140 IEISKGISELA

-168 DVEAIKS
+168 DIETIKN
-175 GYAMRDQVVKE
+175 GYAMRDQVVKK
-186 AIRREMTEGKT
+186 AVRSEMTEGKT
-197 PFEKARLNL
+197 AFEKARLNL
-206 LANLISDGVLDIK
+206 LANLISDNVLDIK

-225 SDRMGMYHEKMG
+225 SERMGMYHEKMG
-237 IITDAKGNRVAFAG
+237 IITDTEGNRVAFAG

-260 TLNYEAIDV
+260 TLNYETIDV

-282 KENAFT
+282 KENAFA

-324 KKEYSSNI
+324 KKEYAPDI
-332 DTVLHTDLGTHIEYC
+332 DTVLHTDLGVYTEYG

-358 YQNEAI
+358 YQDEAI

-383 KTYTGLGALTIL
+383 KTYTGLGALTTL
-395 SKNIDYKL
+395 SKNIDHKL

-414 VEQWVEDILKFNID
+414 VEQWVEDILKFNIE

-433 SDSSQK
+433 SESSQK
-439 DWPKRLKDAIRDQK
+439 DWQKRLKDAVRDQK

-481 KIKSDI
+481 KIKSDT

-522 HNDEEGTTKLYDF
+522 HNDEEGTAKLYDF

-562 VVTLTEEELE
+562 VVILTEEELE

-577 SYEIGKCIMKGE
+577 SYEIGKCIMKGK

-618 MLEKVIQPYIHD
+618 MLEEVIQPYLYD

-656 VRQIDAVTDLLG
+656 IRQIDAVTDLLG

-695 AGDTLKAL
+695 AGDTLKVL

-745 GKEYAEIYDFVTLP
+745 GKEYAEIYDFITLP
-759 YDTESVTSLTETQVK
+759 YDTESVTSLTEAQVK

-797 VESASLVDEIKDA
+797 VESAILIDEIKDA
-810 YGIQELNWNNEEE
+810 YGIQELNWSNEEE
-823 DYGYGF
+823 DYVYGF

>member
-1 MREENFEQYLLSDE
+1 M
-15 PIKSKLKAVN
+15 
-25 LRLIERKFEVDLN
+25 
-38 QIVSDDDKMY
+38 
-48 EILIRAKQETN
+48 
-59 DHNGNNLTL
+59 
-68 FESFINYRTE
+68 
-78 QDFKHQLNTNIRWCD
+78 
-93 TVSFQELDIKK
+93 SFQELDIKK

-129 RAVGFFSSSCL
+129 RAVGFFSSSSL

-186 AIRREMTEGKT
+186 AIRREMTEGRT

-206 LANLISDGVLDIK
+206 LANLISDNILDIK

-237 IITDAKGNRVAFAG
+237 MYHEKMGIITDAEGNRVAFAG

-260 TLNYEAIDV
+260 TLNYESIDV

-282 KENAFT
+282 KENAFA

-324 KKEYSSNI
+324 KKEYAPDI
-332 DTVLHTDLGTHIEYC
+332 DTVLHTDLGVYSEYG

-358 YQNEAI
+358 YQDEAI

-383 KTYTGLGALTIL
+383 KTYTGLGALTTL
-395 SKNIDYKL
+395 SKNIGHKL

-481 KIKSDI
+481 KIKSDT

-522 HNDEEGTTKLYDF
+522 HNDEEGTAKLYDF

-577 SYEIGKCIMKGE
+577 SYEIGKCIMKGK

-618 MLEKVIQPYIHD
+618 MLEEVIQPYIHD

-645 NQDRSDVDSED
+645 NQDRTDVDSED
-656 VRQIDAVTDLLG
+656 IRQIDAVTDLLG
-668 NKLGMEVSQF
+668 NKLVMEVSQF

-695 AGDTLKAL
+695 AGDTLKVL

-745 GKEYAEIYDFVTLP
+745 GKEYAEIYDFITLP
-759 YDTESVTSLTETQVK
+759 YDTESVTSLTEAQVK

-784 RRVEEFSRIAVNM
+784 RRAEEFSRIAVNM
-797 VESASLVDEIKDA
+797 VESASLIDEIKDA

>member
-1 MREENFEQYLLSDE
+1 M
-15 PIKSKLKAVN
+15 
-25 LRLIERKFEVDLN
+25 
-38 QIVSDDDKMY
+38 
-48 EILIRAKQETN
+48 
-59 DHNGNNLTL
+59 
-68 FESFINYRTE
+68 
-78 QDFKHQLNTNIRWCD
+78 
-93 TVSFQELDIKK
+93 SFQELDIKK

-129 RAVGFFSSSCL
+129 RAVGFFSSSSL

-206 LANLISDGVLDIK
+206 LANLISDNILDIK

-237 IITDAKGNRVAFAG
+237 IITDAEGNRVAFAG

-260 TLNYEAIDV
+260 TLNYESIDV

-282 KENAFT
+282 KENAFA

-297 IKIIDFPELKQEIIE
+297 IEIIDFPELKQEIIE

-324 KKEYSSNI
+324 KKEYAPDI
-332 DTVLHTDLGTHIEYC
+332 DTVLHTDLGVYSEYG

-358 YQNEAI
+358 YQDEAI

-383 KTYTGLGALTIL
+383 KTYTGLGALTTL
-395 SKNIDYKL
+395 SKNIGHKL

-481 KIKSDI
+481 KIKSDT

-522 HNDEEGTTKLYDF
+522 HNDEEGTAKLYDF

-577 SYEIGKCIMKGE
+577 SYEIGKCIMKGK

-618 MLEKVIQPYIHD
+618 MLEEVIQPYIHD

-645 NQDRSDVDSED
+645 NQDRTDVDSED
-656 VRQIDAVTDLLG
+656 IRQIDAVTDLLG

-695 AGDTLKAL
+695 AGDTLKVL

-745 GKEYAEIYDFVTLP
+745 GKEYAEIYDFITLP
-759 YDTESVTSLTETQVK
+759 YDTESVTSLTEAQVK

-784 RRVEEFSRIAVNM
+784 RRAEEFSRIAVNM
-797 VESASLVDEIKDA
+797 VESASLIDEIKDA

>member
-1 MREENFEQYLLSDE
+1 M
-15 PIKSKLKAVN
+15 
-25 LRLIERKFEVDLN
+25 
-38 QIVSDDDKMY
+38 
-48 EILIRAKQETN
+48 
-59 DHNGNNLTL
+59 
-68 FESFINYRTE
+68 
-78 QDFKHQLNTNIRWCD
+78 
-93 TVSFQELDIKK
+93 SFQELDIKN

-109 LDSVAKDFYIPLLSQ
+109 LDSVAKDFYIPLLSK

-175 GYAMRDQVVKE
+175 GYAMRDQVVKD
-186 AIRREMTEGKT
+186 AVRREMTEGKT

-237 IITDAKGNRVAFAG
+237 IITDAEGNRVAFAG

-260 TLNYEAIDV
+260 TLNYETIDV
-269 FCSWKGEEDRVIA
+269 FCSWKGEEDRVVA
-282 KENAFT
+282 KENAFA

-297 IKIIDFPELKQEIIE
+297 IKIIEFPELKQEIIE

-324 KKEYSSNI
+324 KKEYSPDI
-332 DTVLHTDLGTHIEYC
+332 DTVLHTDLGIYTEYG

-358 YQNEAI
+358 YQDEAI
-364 TEWQKRNYRGI
+364 TEWQKRDYRGI

-383 KTYTGLGALTIL
+383 KTYTGLGALTTL
-395 SKNIDYKL
+395 SKNIDHKL

-414 VEQWVEDILKFNID
+414 VEQWVEDILKFNIE

-433 SDSSQK
+433 SESSQK
-439 DWPKRLKDAIRDQK
+439 DWQKRLKDAIRDQK

-481 KIKSDI
+481 KIKSDT

-500 YLSCLLYD
+500 YLSCLLFD
-508 NYKYRLALSATLDR
+508 NYKYRLALSATLER
-522 HNDEEGTTKLYDF
+522 HNDEEGTAKLYDF

-577 SYEIGKCIMKGE
+577 SYEIGKCIMKGK

-597 RGEKL
+597 RGERL
-602 ALKRSRIV
+602 ALQRSRIV
-610 AGAKNKLT
+610 AGARNKVT
-618 MLEKVIQPYIHD
+618 MLEEVIQPYIHD

-656 VRQIDAVTDLLG
+656 IRQIDMVTDLLG
-668 NKLGMEVSQF
+668 NKLGMDVSQF

-695 AGDTLKAL
+695 AGDTLKVL

-745 GKEYAEIYDFVTLP
+745 GKEYAEIYDFITLP
-759 YDTESVTSLTETQVK
+759 YGIEEVTSLTTAQVK

-784 RRVEEFSRIAVNM
+784 RRAEEFSRIAVNM
-797 VESASLVDEIKDA
+797 VESASLIDEIKDA
-810 YGIQELNWNNEEE
+810 YGIQELNWSSEEE